1 MTHQSTDPFPGRVQV
16 RGARE
21 HNLRNIDLDIPR
33 DAFVVFTGV
42 SGSGK
47 SSLAFGTLYAEAQR
61 RFLESVAPYAR
72 RLLDQVTTP
81 DVDAIEGLPPAVA
94 LKQGRG
100 GTSVRST
107 VGTIT
112 QISNVLRMLFSRA
125 GDYPEGAEHLDSDS
139 FSPNTL
145 IGACP
150 TCHGLGVARTTS
162 EALLVPDPSLSIRE
176 GAIAAWPGAWL
187 SKNYRELL
195 REMGYDIDKP
205 WRELSQEE
213 RDWILFTDEEPVL
226 TVHRPPEERPMQDYK
241 GAWQSVEK
249 YVFRTYNKT
258 ESARQRERL
267 EQFMADTTCP
277 ACHGKRLRPEAL
289 AVTFEGRDITQLT
302 SLPLVDLAQVIAD
315 ALADEG
321 RGQMGR
327 SGSQRSVAASLGGDV
342 LERIESVVRL
352 GLGYLRLDR
361 ESTTLSLG
369 ELQSTLR

>member
-1 MTHQSTDPFPGRVQV
+1 MSPDNVDARDPLRPGNAPGHVRV

-21 HNLRNIDLDIPR
+21 HNLRNLDLDLPR

-47 SSLAFGTLYAEAQR
+47 SSLAFGTLYAEAHH

-72 RLLDQVTTP
+72 RLLDQTGTP
-81 DVDAIEGLPPAVA
+81 DVDDIQGLPPAVA

-125 GDYPEGAEHLDSDS
+125 GDYPDVAAHLDSDA
-139 FSPNTL
+139 FSSNTVA
-145 IGACP
+145 GACP
-150 TCHGLGVARTTS
+150 TCHGLGIARTTS
-162 EALLVPDPSLSIRE
+162 EALLVPDPSLTIRE

-205 WRELSQEE
+205 WRDLTREE
-213 RDWILFTDEEPVL
+213 RDWILFTDEEPVM
-226 TVHRPPEERPMQDYK
+226 TVHRPPEERPMTDYK

-258 ESARQRERL
+258 ESAKQRERL
-267 EQFMADTTCP
+267 EAFMQDAPCP
-277 ACHGKRLRPEAL
+277 ACGGRRLRPESL
-289 AVTFEGRDITQLT
+289 AVTFEGRHITQMT
-302 SLPLVDLAQVIAD
+302 SLPLVELVD
-315 ALADEG
+315 ALTAVPVDDD
-321 RGQMGR
+321 RGGEGR
-327 SGSQRSVAASLGGDV
+327 SGSQRAVAG
-342 LERIESVVRL
+342 
-352 GLGYLRLDR
+352 
-361 ESTTLSLG
+361 
-369 ELQSTLR
+369 